1 MKETCTFFISL
12 CYSTIERHNGKLGQ
26 IKWSKEC
33 DKVIFR
39 DVFDVQF
46 LDGSEE

>member
-12 CYSTIERHNGKLGQ
+12 CYSTIKRHNGKPGQ

-33 DKVIFR
+33 HKVIFR
-39 DVFDVQF
+39 DVFNVQF